1 MKRRE
6 EIKELLKERGE
17 ITLRELEAAFP
28 DCSGVTLRRDLKFL
42 EEQGALKRTHGGA
55 VALHKLS
62 LEAENVFSQRATEC
76 VGEKCQIAKKAVKF
90 IEPGRSIYIDAGST
104 MMQFV
109 KEMPDEYLSVL
120 TSGVNIALELIKKQ
134 KLSVTLIG
142 GQVNRNTVAVSGTN
156 CTRFIQE
163 VNIDTAFLAASGFSI
178 ENGFTTGTYTE
189 AEIKKEVLGRAR
201 RVIILMDSNKMG
213 KVLPFTFA
221 NMEDIE
227 VLVSD
232 DGLDKNGLRVA
243 NSTGVEIV

>member
-6 EIKELLKERGE
+6 EIKEILKERGE
-17 ITLRELEAAFP
+17 ITLKDLEERFP
-28 DCSGVTLRRDLKFL
+28 DSSGITLRRDLKFL
-42 EEQGALKRTHGGA
+42 EEAGALKRTHGGA

-62 LEAENVFSQRATEC
+62 LEAENIFSQRSTEC
-76 VGEKCQIAKKAVKF
+76 VGEKCLIAKKAVEF

-142 GQVNRNTVAVSGTN
+142 GQVNRNTVSVSGTN

-163 VNIDTAFLAASGFSI
+163 VNIDTAFIAASGFSI

-189 AEIKKEVLGRAR
+189 SEIKKEVIGRAR
-201 RVIILMDSNKMG
+201 RVIILMNSKKMD

-221 NMEDIE
+221 NMEDID

-232 DGLDKNGLRVA
+232 DMLDKDALRVV

>member
-6 EIKELLKERGE
+6 EIKELLKDRGE
-17 ITLRELEAAFP
+17 ITLKELEEKFP
-28 DCSGVTLRRDLKFL
+28 ESSGVTLRRDLKFL

-55 VALHKLS
+55 VALHALS
-62 LEAENVFSQRATEC
+62 LEAENIYSRRATEC
-76 VGEKCQIAKKAVKF
+76 VDEKCQIAQKALKY
-90 IEPGRSIYIDAGST
+90 IEPGRSIFIDAGST

-120 TSGVNIALELIKKQ
+120 TSGVNIALELIKKP
-134 KLSVTLIG
+134 KVSVTLIG
-142 GQVNRNTVAVSGTN
+142 GQVNRNTVAVSGAN

-163 VNIDTAFLAASGFSI
+163 VNIDTAFLAASGFSV

-201 RVIILMDSNKMG
+201 RVIILMDSTKMD

-221 NMEDIE
+221 QIEDISA
-227 VLVSD
+227 LVSD
-232 DGLDKNGLRVA
+232 GGLNKDVLRYA
-243 NSTGVEIV
+243 MGAGVEIV